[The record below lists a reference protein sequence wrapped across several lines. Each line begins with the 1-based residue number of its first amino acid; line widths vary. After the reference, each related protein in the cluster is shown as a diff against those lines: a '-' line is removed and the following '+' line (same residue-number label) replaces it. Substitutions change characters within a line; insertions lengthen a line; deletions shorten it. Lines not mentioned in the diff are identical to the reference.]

1 MIASEFLAKR
11 DLLLNLN
18 TKEGETP
25 EEREARSQR
34 VMTARCQR
42 HQDTNFEMP
51 VGLFTQADTL
61 QTLTI
66 DKFEQDGYKV
76 NKFLV
81 KRANPTGQIAVMLAK
96 KNIFNQETYKH
107 GTRIAMVYQNGV
119 IEMSFNTAVIRKEFL
134 E

>member
-25 EEREARSQR
+25 EEREARSVR
-34 VMTARCQR
+34 VMNARIAR
-42 HQDTNFEMP
+42 HKDTNFDMP

-81 KRANPTGQIAVMLAK
+81 RRDNPTGPIGVMLTK
-96 KNIFNQETYKH
+96 KNMFNQETYKH
-107 GTRIAMVYQNGV
+107 GTRIAMVYALGV
-119 IEMSFNTAVIRKEFL
+119 TEMSFNTAIIKKEYL
-134 E
+134 